1 MRRLLIVAAA
11 TVALATGANAQR
23 PEKAEGY
30 FYAHDN
36 REKVFYVT
44 EVQWLPWE
52 VKGSYFY
59 GFAKE
64 KGWDTKQISWYN
76 GSVKYIS
83 KASSFFEAQDRQTY
97 RTLLENKRKAGYS
110 VVMIPIPEPLVV
122 ITKPASAKAQ

>member
-11 TVALATGANAQR
+11 TIALATGASAQR

-59 GFAKE
+59 GLAKE

-83 KASSFFEAQDRQTY
+83 KASKFFEAQDRRSYQ
-97 RTLLENKRKAGYS
+97 TLLENKRRAGYS
-110 VVMIPIPEPLVV
+110 IVVIPIPEPVSV
-122 ITKPASAKAQ
+122 PTKAAKAREQ